1 MALFTQEQANACTI
15 VRLEKHMKDGVY
27 TSMIIG
33 VTDAD
38 GNYYD
43 WSDDSISEDVTK
55 DIIKTDISAYL
66 QANVNKREKP
76 IVDTYE
82 SMEDKGLGETVG

>member
-1 MALFTQEQANACTI
+1 MPNFTEAEANACTI
-15 VRLEKHMKDGVY
+15 NSLTKKMTGGSY

-43 WSDDSISEDVTK
+43 WSDITLKENATKAEIKSAIATQLQSMDKHPAPAVT
-55 DIIKTDISAYL
+55 
-66 QANVNKREKP
+66 
-76 IVDTYE
+76 TYE
-82 SMEDKGLGETVG
+82 ELADKGKGETVG

>member
-1 MALFTQEQANACTI
+1 
-15 VRLEKHMKDGVY
+15 MKDGVY

-43 WSDDSISEDVTK
+43 WSDDSISEDATK
-55 DIIKTDISAYL
+55 DTIKTDISAYL
-66 QANVNKREKP
+66 QANVDKREKP

>member
-1 MALFTQEQANACTI
+1 MANFTEAEANACTI
-15 VRLEKHMKDGVY
+15 VKLEKKMTGGSY

-43 WSDDSISEDVTK
+43 WSDSTLKEDATK
-55 DIIKTDISAYL
+55 DEIKSAIATKLKYMDK
-66 QANVNKREKP
+66 QPAPV
-76 IVDTYE
+76 VTTYE
-82 SMEDKGLGETVG
+82 ELADKGKGETVC